1 MTTHQEIPVPD
12 TFTPDLEL
20 AILGGLLFNPTA
32 IPTALATLTEDDF
45 ASEGHRLIFAAIRSL
60 SVSGRPVDPVTL
72 DAQGVLTLTG
82 GAGYL
87 ALLSVARL
95 P

>member
-1 MTTHQEIPVPD
+1 MPD

-20 AILGGLLFNPTA
+20 AILGGLLFNPDA
-32 IPTALATLTEDDF
+32 IDTALATLTEDDF
-45 ASEGHRLIFAAIRSL
+45 ASEGHRLIFAAIRAL
-60 SVSGRPVDPVTL
+60 SVSGRPVDPVTVAAAL